1 MTWIVVHVLFCLF
14 NRIES
19 NYHVIFLRGLAQDEL
34 RSGRGLM
41 PPWGRHW
48 TRHTWIPQDTIK
60 QNNTVWGQWV
70 TYQHSSLLSYH
81 CWCYGYTNNSVCLG
95 VMRFLPV
102 YYDYANLDVIKASI
116 IFAFYLN
123 LSSLLEMA
131 DYLAS
136 STVAFISIMGLS
148 LSWVMYGG

>member
-1 MTWIVVHVLFCLF
+1 
-14 NRIES
+14 
-19 NYHVIFLRGLAQDEL
+19 
-34 RSGRGLM
+34 
-41 PPWGRHW
+41 
-48 TRHTWIPQDTIK
+48 
-60 QNNTVWGQWV
+60 
-70 TYQHSSLLSYH
+70 
-81 CWCYGYTNNSVCLG
+81 
-95 VMRFLPV
+95 MRFLPV

-148 LSWVMYGG
+148 LSWVMYGGVKAPY